1 MDNFTDTIVASAT
14 PPGVGGVGIVRLS
27 GKLTESIARNILGT
41 LPEPRMAT
49 YKSFRDKSGQRIDS
63 GLVLYFP
70 APLSFT
76 GESVLEIQGHG
87 GPYLQTLIIDTI
99 LDLGARY
106 AKPGEFSQRAFL
118 NGKLDLVQAES
129 ISDLINAGTNQA
141 ARAAFRSLTGVFSN
155 YIDVLSNKLLKLRIH
170 IEAAIDFPEEE
181 INFLSDKLLLNRIAD
196 CEEVFS
202 DLLKKTEQGTLL
214 RDGFQVVIIGKPN
227 VGKSSLL
234 NFLSEQDSA
243 IVTEVAGTTRDIL
256 RERINIDGLAVEL
269 IDTAGLRDNPEIVE
283 AEGIRRAHKV
293 MKTADA
299 LIIVEDIT
307 DPNSALNANQI
318 PSGLPTI
325 HVQNKLDLC
334 KVKSKAIENHIQIS
348 ATTGEG
354 IKQLRHQIRM
364 IAGYENQGEGAFTAR
379 KRHIQSLKQA
389 ASHFYN
395 GKKVFYEKHAGEL
408 LAEELRL
415 SHQALGEIVG
425 TVSSDDLLGHIFSDF
440 CIGK

>member
-1 MDNFTDTIVASAT
+1 MDNFTDTIVAPAT
-14 PPGVGGVGIVRLS
+14 PPGVGGVGIVRVS
-27 GKLTESIARNILGT
+27 GKLTENIAKTMLGN
-41 LPEPRMAT
+41 LPQPRTAT
-49 YKSFRDKSGQRIDS
+49 YKSFRDAGGQKIDS

-87 GPYLQTLIIDTI
+87 GPYLQSLIIDVI

-118 NGKLDLVQAES
+118 NGKLDLVQAEA
-129 ISDLINAGTNQA
+129 IPDLINAGTKQA

-155 YIDVLSNKLLKLRIH
+155 YVNVLSKKLLKLRIH

-181 INFLSDKLLLNRIAD
+181 IDFLSDESLLNRITD
-196 CEEVFS
+196 CEQAFS

-214 RDGFQVVIIGKPN
+214 RDGFQVIIIGKPN

-243 IVTEVAGTTRDIL
+243 IVTEIAGTTRDIL
-256 RERINIDGLAVEL
+256 REQIDIDGLSVEL
-269 IDTAGLRDNPEIVE
+269 VDTAGLRDNPEIVE
-283 AEGIRRAHKV
+283 AEGIRRARKA
-293 MKTADA
+293 METADA
-299 LIIVEDIT
+299 LIVVQDIT
-307 DPNSALNANQI
+307 DPNTEINNDEI
-318 PSGLPTI
+318 PNGLQTI
-325 HVQNKLDLC
+325 HVQNKIDLC
-334 KVKSKAIENHIQIS
+334 KVKPKAIENCIQIS
-348 ATTGEG
+348 ASTGEG
-354 IKQLRHQIRM
+354 VKQLRHQIRK

-395 GKKVFYEKHAGEL
+395 GKTVFYEKNAGEL

>member
-1 MDNFTDTIVASAT
+1 MDNFTDTIVAPAT
-14 PPGVGGVGIVRLS
+14 PPGVGGVGIVRVS
-27 GKLTESIARNILGT
+27 GKLTENIAKTMLGN
-41 LPEPRMAT
+41 LPQPRTAT
-49 YKSFRDKSGQRIDS
+49 YKSFRDTSGQKIDS

-87 GPYLQTLIIDTI
+87 GPYLQSLIIDVI

-118 NGKLDLVQAES
+118 NGKLDLVQAEA
-129 ISDLINAGTNQA
+129 IPDLINSGTKQA

-155 YIDVLSNKLLKLRIH
+155 YVDVLSKKLLKLRIH

-181 INFLSDKLLLNRIAD
+181 IDFLSDESLLNRITD
-196 CEEVFS
+196 CEQAFS
-202 DLLKKTEQGTLL
+202 DLLNKTEQGTLL
-214 RDGFQVVIIGKPN
+214 RDGFQVIIIGRPN

-243 IVTEVAGTTRDIL
+243 IVTEMAGTTRDIL
-256 RERINIDGLAVEL
+256 REQIDIDGLSVEL
-269 IDTAGLRDNPEIVE
+269 VDTAGLRDNPEMVE
-283 AEGIRRAHKV
+283 AEGIRRARKA
-293 MKTADA
+293 METADA
-299 LIIVEDIT
+299 LIVVQDIT
-307 DPNSALNANQI
+307 DPNSAINNDEI
-318 PSGLPTI
+318 PNGLQTI
-325 HVQNKLDLC
+325 YVQNKIDLC
-334 KVKSKAIENHIQIS
+334 KVKPKAMENYIQIS
-348 ATTGEG
+348 ASTGEG
-354 IKQLRHQIRM
+354 VKQLRHQIRK

-379 KRHIQSLKQA
+379 KRHIQSLKKA

-395 GKKVFYEKHAGEL
+395 GKTVFYEKNAGEL